1 MYQTQV
7 QKVNALRFGSGMVEI
22 SQDGQAWTNLGVGNK
37 INFED
42 KYTPVDIKADNGG
55 LIAQLAKDQECTLKM
70 NLMEIDLAILNQI
83 RGGIDSYSTIAGTPV
98 NGATQEV
105 FAGNWAHQKFIPLLS
120 QGTVAPVVSAVSAA
134 TDGALTD
141 NDDYVFGQDQHGN
154 YGIYTTGSAKFTT
167 TNQNLIITYN
177 YTPAAA
183 KVLKSGGLITISS
196 NYVRVTNKRAADGK
210 KFQITI
216 YKAMNQDGL
225 KIDFPADDDPKAWE
239 TPLTFKGCK
248 DATRSV
254 GDQLFMIYDEQSVL

>member
-55 LIAQLAKDQECTLKM
+55 LITQLAKDQECTLKM
-70 NLMEIDLAILNQI
+70 SLMEIDLAILNQI

-98 NGATQEV
+98 NGATQEI
-105 FAGNWAHQKFIPLLS
+105 FAGAWAHKKFIPLLN
-120 QGTVAPVVSAVSAA
+120 QGAVAPVVSAVSASE
-134 TDGALTD
+134 DGVLIPNT
-141 NDDYVFGQDQHGN
+141 DYVFGQDQHGN
-154 YGIYTTGSAKFTT
+154 YGIYTTDSANFKTIEQDLT
-167 TNQNLIITYN
+167 ITYN
-177 YTPAAA
+177 YTPVAA

-196 NYVRVTNKRAADGK
+196 NYVRVTNKRADGK

-225 KIDFPADDDPKAWE
+225 KIDFPADDEPKAWE

-248 DATRSV
+248 DATRNV